1 MNNFQLKLSTQA
13 YSQREA
19 WNFLKDNGSCLT
31 VSIRQLATLWKW
43 HRSKVERFIKFLKT
57 GAFIETE
64 IVSGRTMIKVN
75 NYNSITPIISVFL
88 NHNETISEDEF
99 EINKRKK
106 SPNSNKLGEDQDV
119 YDGKFDVT
127 RNEEDNQ
134 DNELEFK
141 TISRQNKD
149 SLASAITL
157 KEEKKKRSKKRKEE
171 IKETPPPPKG
181 G

>member
-57 GAFIETE
+57 GALIETE

-75 NYNSITPIISVFL
+75 NYNSITPIISVFS
-88 NHNETISEDEF
+88 NHNETISEDEL
-99 EINKRKK
+99 EVNKLKK
-106 SPNSNKLGEDQDV
+106 SLKDSKLRENKDV

-127 RNEEDNQ
+127 ENKENNQ
-134 DNELEFK
+134 GSELELK

-149 SLASAITL
+149 SLANAIIF

-171 IKETPPPPKG
+171 IKEPPPPKG